1 MIKVFNKS
9 KRPIFI
15 AGVQILPKES
25 FTWIDSMIT
34 PDIKNRISI
43 QERLGFALVTEIKE
57 INDIP
62 EPVEEV
68 TTNIETV
75 LTEVVEEK
83 VKTKSTKP
91 KSKSKKKTNKE

>member
-9 KRPIFI
+9 KRSIFI
-15 AGVQILPKES
+15 AGIQILPKDS
-25 FTWIDSMIT
+25 FTWVDSMIT
-34 PDIKNRISI
+34 PDIKNRINI
-43 QERLGFALVTEIKE
+43 QERLGFALVTEIEE

-62 EPVEEV
+62 EPIEEV
-68 TTNIETV
+68 TNNIETV
-75 LTEVVEEK
+75 LTETVEE

>member
-15 AGVQILPKES
+15 SGVQILPKES
-25 FTWIDSMIT
+25 FTWMDNMIT
-34 PDIKNRISI
+34 PNIKNRINI
-43 QERLGFALVTEIKE
+43 QEKLGFALVSEIKE

-62 EPVEEV
+62 ESIEEV
-68 TTNIETV
+68 TNNTETV
-75 LTEVVEEK
+75 LTEVIEE

-91 KSKSKKKTNKE
+91 KSKKKTNKE

>member
-9 KRPIFI
+9 KRTIFI
-15 AGVQILPKES
+15 AGIQILPKDS
-25 FTWIDSMIT
+25 FTWVDSMIT
-34 PDIKNRISI
+34 SDIKNRINI
-43 QERLGFALVTEIKE
+43 QERLGFALVTEIEE

-91 KSKSKKKTNKE
+91 KSKKKINKE

>member
-15 AGVQILPKES
+15 SGVQILPKES
-25 FTWIDSMIT
+25 FTWMDNMIT
-34 PDIKNRISI
+34 PNIKNRINI
-43 QERLGFALVTEIKE
+43 QERLGFALVSEIKE

-62 EPVEEV
+62 ESIEEV
-68 TTNIETV
+68 TNNIETV
-75 LTEVVEEK
+75 LTEVIEE

-91 KSKSKKKTNKE
+91 KSKKKTNKE

>member
-15 AGVQILPKES
+15 SGVQILPKES
-25 FTWIDSMIT
+25 FTWMDNMIT
-34 PDIKNRISI
+34 PNIKNRINI
-43 QERLGFALVTEIKE
+43 QERLGFALVSEIKE

-62 EPVEEV
+62 ESIEEV
-68 TTNIETV
+68 TNNTETV
-75 LTEVVEEK
+75 LTEVIEE

-91 KSKSKKKTNKE
+91 KSKKKINKE

>member
-15 AGVQILPKES
+15 SGVQILPKES
-25 FTWIDSMIT
+25 FTWMDNMIT
-34 PDIKNRISI
+34 PNIKNRIHI
-43 QERLGFALVTEIKE
+43 QERLGFALVSEIKE

-62 EPVEEV
+62 ESIEEV
-68 TTNIETV
+68 TNNTETV
-75 LTEVVEEK
+75 LTEVIEE

-91 KSKSKKKTNKE
+91 KSKKKINKE

>member
-15 AGVQILPKES
+15 AGIQILPKES
-25 FTWIDSMIT
+25 FTWVDNMIT
-34 PDIKNRISI
+34 PDIKNRINI
-43 QERLGFALVTEIKE
+43 QERLGFALVTEIEE

-62 EPVEEV
+62 EPVDEI
-68 TTNIETV
+68 TNNTETV
-75 LTEVVEEK
+75 LTEVIEE

-91 KSKSKKKTNKE
+91 KSKKKTNKE

>member
-15 AGVQILPKES
+15 SGVQILPKES
-25 FTWIDSMIT
+25 FTWMDNMIT
-34 PDIKNRISI
+34 PNIKNRINI
-43 QERLGFALVTEIKE
+43 QERLGFALVSEIKE

-62 EPVEEV
+62 ESIEEV
-68 TTNIETV
+68 INNTETV
-75 LTEVVEEK
+75 LTEVIEE

-91 KSKSKKKTNKE
+91 KSKKKTNKE

>member
-15 AGVQILPKES
+15 SGVQILPKES
-25 FTWIDSMIT
+25 FTWVDDIIT
-34 PDIKNRISI
+34 PDIKNRINI

-68 TTNIETV
+68 TNNIETV
-75 LTEVVEEK
+75 LTEVKEEE

-91 KSKSKKKTNKE
+91 KTKSKKKTNKE

>member
-25 FTWIDSMIT
+25 FTWVDSMIT

-43 QERLGFALVTEIKE
+43 QERLGFALVTEIEE

-62 EPVEEV
+62 EPIEEEG

-75 LTEVVEEK
+75 LTEGVEEK

-91 KSKSKKKTNKE
+91 KSKKKTNKE

>member
-15 AGVQILPKES
+15 SGVQILPKES
-25 FTWIDSMIT
+25 FTWMDNMIT
-34 PDIKNRISI
+34 HNIKNRINI
-43 QERLGFALVTEIKE
+43 QERLGFALVSEIKE

-62 EPVEEV
+62 ESIEEV
-68 TTNIETV
+68 TNNTETV
-75 LTEVVEEK
+75 LTEVIEE

-91 KSKSKKKTNKE
+91 KSKKKINKE

>member
-15 AGVQILPKES
+15 AGIQILPKES
-25 FTWIDSMIT
+25 FTWVDSMIT
-34 PDIKNRISI
+34 PDIKNRINI
-43 QERLGFALVTEIKE
+43 QERLGFALVTEIEE

-75 LTEVVEEK
+75 LTEVKKEE
-83 VKTKSTKP
+83 VKT
-91 KSKSKKKTNKE
+91 KSKSKKKINKE

>member
-25 FTWIDSMIT
+25 FTWVDSMIT
-34 PDIKNRISI
+34 PDIKNRINI
-43 QERLGFALVTEIKE
+43 QERLGFALVTEIEE

-62 EPVEEV
+62 ESIEEV
-68 TTNIETV
+68 TNNIETV
-75 LTEVVEEK
+75 LTETVEE

>member
-15 AGVQILPKES
+15 TGIQILPKES
-25 FTWIDSMIT
+25 FTWVDSMIT
-34 PDIKNRISI
+34 PDIKNRINI
-43 QERLGFALVTEIKE
+43 QERLGFALVTEIEE

-62 EPVEEV
+62 EPIEEV
-68 TTNIETV
+68 TNNIETV
-75 LTEVVEEK
+75 LTETVEE

>member
-15 AGVQILPKES
+15 ARIQILPKDS
-25 FTWIDSMIT
+25 FTWVDSMIT
-34 PDIKNRISI
+34 PDIKNRINI
-43 QERLGFALVTEIKE
+43 QERLGFVLVTEIEE

-62 EPVEEV
+62 EPIEEV
-68 TTNIETV
+68 TNNIETV
-75 LTEVVEEK
+75 LTETVEE

-91 KSKSKKKTNKE
+91 KSKKKTNKE

>member
-15 AGVQILPKES
+15 SGVQILPKES
-25 FTWIDSMIT
+25 FTWTDEVIT
-34 PDIKNRISI
+34 SDIKNRINI
-43 QERLGFALVTEIKE
+43 QERLGFALVTEIEE

-62 EPVEEV
+62 EPVDEI
-68 TTNIETV
+68 TNNTETV
-75 LTEVVEEK
+75 LTEVIEE

-91 KSKSKKKTNKE
+91 KSKKKTNKE

>member
-25 FTWIDSMIT
+25 FTWVDSMIT

-62 EPVEEV
+62 EPVDEI
-68 TTNIETV
+68 TNNIETI
-75 LTEVVEEK
+75 EE